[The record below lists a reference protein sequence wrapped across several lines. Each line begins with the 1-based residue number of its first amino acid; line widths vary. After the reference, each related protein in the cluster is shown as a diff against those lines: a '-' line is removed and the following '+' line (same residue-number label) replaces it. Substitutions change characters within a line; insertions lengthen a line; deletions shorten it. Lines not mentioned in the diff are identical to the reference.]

1 MGTLTPSSSSHS
13 WGLERRG
20 ECRMRP
26 VEEEEKK
33 EEEEGKA
40 KEGEEEERRKK
51 EARNG
56 ASEENGKSGLAGKG
70 KSAGNPSS
78 VSDAEKAGKSGDG
91 TLQNKAGGARMGT
104 FRRLWHF

>member
-26 VEEEEKK
+26 AEEEKK
-33 EEEEGKA
+33 KEEEGKA

-51 EARNG
+51 EAKNG
-56 ASEENGKSGLAGKG
+56 ASEENGKSELAGKG

-78 VSDAEKAGKSGDG
+78 VSDAEKAGKSVDG
-91 TLQNKAGGARMGT
+91 TLQNRAGGARMGT